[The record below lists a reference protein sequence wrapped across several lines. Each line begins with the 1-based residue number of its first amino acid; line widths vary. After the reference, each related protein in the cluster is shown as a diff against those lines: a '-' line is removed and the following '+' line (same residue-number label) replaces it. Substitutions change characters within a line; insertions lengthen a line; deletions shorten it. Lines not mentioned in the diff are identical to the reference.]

1 MAKKNIE
8 IPKDNNIIRMPLEEV
23 MPDNYLPYAVEVAKD
38 RALPDVRDGLKPVH
52 RRILYGAYMLKAFP
66 DKPYYKSARIVGDI
80 LGKYH
85 PHGDSSVY
93 DAMVILAQNFSTRAP
108 LIDGHGN
115 WGSIDGDGAA
125 AMRYTEARLSSI
137 SMEML
142 RDIEKNVVDMVPNYS
157 DSEMEPKVLPA
168 RYPNLL
174 VNGTFGIAVGLSTNI
189 PPHNLREVIDGTLA
203 YIDNNEITTRE
214 LMNYIKGPDLPTGGV
229 LIGEKT
235 LLSAY
240 ETGEG
245 KVTLRAKA
253 KIETLE
259 NGRLGIVIT
268 EFPYRRNKA
277 RILQTISD
285 MTGDKRHAKALDG
298 IVDIRDESD
307 RTGIRAVIEFKKA
320 VDHDMAD
327 KVLKYLYKKT
337 DLQGNIS
344 FNMVA
349 LADGKPE
356 TMGLKTI
363 ISHYVNH
370 QKDVVTRRTKRE
382 LEVAEKRF
390 HIVEGFIKAIGIMDE
405 VIATIR
411 ASKSKKYAHENLVSK
426 FGFTDLQ
433 AEAILELM
441 LYRLTGLEIKVFQ
454 KEHKELSKKIKAL
467 RKILENESVLLGVI
481 KDELKE
487 VAEVYGDERRTA
499 LIEDESEAKIDL
511 EELIVAE
518 DVMVTLSNEGFIKK
532 IPLKTYNRSNVDEN
546 EIEYRE
552 GDYLKFLIK
561 SNTKDTLAIFT
572 DKGTVYQ
579 IKCNSVAD
587 KKWKDKGERLEDLI
601 RGLSL
606 EDEKIIAL
614 ESIENFLPNKCFK
627 FITANGLI
635 KKTTLDKFVTAYS
648 KLMAIKLK
656 NDDLLASVSLID
668 SQDEERFVEIETT
681 NGLNFVVSEPELE
694 FTDRNI
700 LGVQLVP
707 LKSGNQI
714 KSIRF
719 VDNYE
724 YKEFIIGI
732 NKKGNIKT
740 FSNMNSNSYEKVKV
754 NSFRNIL
761 AFSNKG
767 KVFKFPAYLLQNTE
781 ESNISDLVDGFEKD
795 ELIIKVAPINE
806 FGKIGED
813 LFVYFFSREGLV
825 KKTSLREFLGE
836 FNNQIA
842 YKFKTPKD
850 ELINVDINFENATV
864 ILVTKNGMG
873 IKFLATAINPMGRV
887 ASGVTGISLKDDN
900 KVIFGKVI
908 PPSEGIDD
916 KTLEA
921 YNDYKKELTSN
932 YEKLI
937 LESKQKE
944 KAEVNIEDIKLQNR
958 AGRGSSLMI
967 LVLEDY
973 IRDVIIK

>member
-189 PPHNLREVIDGTLA
+189 PPHNLRDVIDGTLA

-411 ASKSKKYAHENLVSK
+411 ASKSKKDAHENLVSK

-579 IKCNSVAD
+579 IKCNSVSD

-754 NSFRNIL
+754 NSFRNII

-932 YEKLI
+932 YEKLV

>member
-189 PPHNLREVIDGTLA
+189 PPHNLKEVIDGTLA

-411 ASKSKKYAHENLVSK
+411 ASKSKKDAHENLVSK

-754 NSFRNIL
+754 NSFRNII

-795 ELIIKVAPINE
+795 EIIIKVAPINE

-850 ELINVDINFENATV
+850 ELVNVDINFENATV

-908 PPSEGIDD
+908 PPSEDIDD

>member
-320 VDHDMAD
+320 VDYDMAD

-411 ASKSKKYAHENLVSK
+411 DSKSKKDAHENLVLK

-532 IPLKTYNRSNVDEN
+532 IPLKTYNRSNIDEN

-754 NSFRNIL
+754 NSFRNII

-850 ELINVDINFENATV
+850 ELVNVDINFENATV

-873 IKFLATAINPMGRV
+873 IKFLAIAINPMGRI

-932 YEKLI
+932 YEKLV

>member
-157 DSEMEPKVLPA
+157 DSEMEPKILPA

-754 NSFRNIL
+754 NSFRNII

-850 ELINVDINFENATV
+850 ELVNVDINFENATV

-873 IKFLATAINPMGRV
+873 IKFSATAINPMGRV

>member
-214 LMNYIKGPDLPTGGV
+214 LMNYIKGPDLPTGG
-229 LIGEKT
+229 
-235 LLSAY
+235 A
-240 ETGEG
+240 
-245 KVTLRAKA
+245 LRAKA

-411 ASKSKKYAHENLVSK
+411 ASKSKKDAHENLVSK

-532 IPLKTYNRSNVDEN
+532 LPLKTYNRSNVDEN

-754 NSFRNIL
+754 NSFRNII

-795 ELIIKVAPINE
+795 EIIIKVAPINE

-850 ELINVDINFENATV
+850 ELVNVDINFENATV

-908 PPSEGIDD
+908 PPSEDIDD

>member
-189 PPHNLREVIDGTLA
+189 PPHNLKEVIDGTLA

-411 ASKSKKYAHENLVSK
+411 ASKSKKDAHENLVSK

-707 LKSGNQI
+707 LKGGNQI

-754 NSFRNIL
+754 NSFRNII

-850 ELINVDINFENATV
+850 ELVNVDINFENATV

-873 IKFLATAINPMGRV
+873 IKFSATAINPMGRV

-932 YEKLI
+932 YEKLV

>member
-411 ASKSKKYAHENLVSK
+411 ASKSKKDAHENLVSK

-754 NSFRNIL
+754 NSFRNII

-795 ELIIKVAPINE
+795 ELIIKVAPMNE

-932 YEKLI
+932 YEKLV

>member
-142 RDIEKNVVDMVPNYS
+142 RDIEKDVVDMVPNYS

-320 VDHDMAD
+320 VDYDMAD

-411 ASKSKKYAHENLVSK
+411 ASKSKKDAHENLVSK

-532 IPLKTYNRSNVDEN
+532 IPIKTYNRSNVDEN

-754 NSFRNIL
+754 NSFRNII

-850 ELINVDINFENATV
+850 ELVNVDINFENATV

-873 IKFLATAINPMGRV
+873 IKFSATAINPMGRV

>member
-85 PHGDSSVY
+85 PHGDISVY

-411 ASKSKKYAHENLVSK
+411 ASKSKKDAHENLVSK

-754 NSFRNIL
+754 NSFRNII

-932 YEKLI
+932 YEKLV

>member
-411 ASKSKKYAHENLVSK
+411 ASKSKKDAHENLVSK

-614 ESIENFLPNKCFK
+614 ESIENFLTNKCFK

-754 NSFRNIL
+754 NSFRNII

-850 ELINVDINFENATV
+850 ELVNVDINFENATV

-873 IKFLATAINPMGRV
+873 IKFSATAINTMGRV

-932 YEKLI
+932 YEKLV

-944 KAEVNIEDIKLQNR
+944 KAEVNIEDVKLQNR

>member
-532 IPLKTYNRSNVDEN
+532 LPLKTYNRSNVDEN

-754 NSFRNIL
+754 NSFRNII

-795 ELIIKVAPINE
+795 EIIIKVAPINE

-850 ELINVDINFENATV
+850 ELVNVDINFENATV

-908 PPSEGIDD
+908 PPSEDIDD

>member
-411 ASKSKKYAHENLVSK
+411 ASKSKKDAHENLVSK

-754 NSFRNIL
+754 NSFRNII

>member
-8 IPKDNNIIRMPLEEV
+8 IPKDNNIVRMPLEEV

-203 YIDNNEITTRE
+203 YIDNNEITTKE
-214 LMNYIKGPDLPTGGV
+214 LMNYIKAPDLPTGGV
-229 LIGEKT
+229 LIGQKT

-253 KIETLE
+253 NIEKLE

-298 IVDIRDESD
+298 IADIRDESD

-320 VDHDMAD
+320 IDHDMAD
-327 KVLKYLYKKT
+327 KILKYLYKKT

-363 ISHYVNH
+363 ITHYVNH
-370 QKDVVTRRTKRE
+370 QKEVVIRRTKRE

-411 ASKSKKYAHENLVSK
+411 ASKSKKDAHENLVAK

-454 KEHKELSKKIKAL
+454 KEHKELSKKIKEL
-467 RKILENESVLLGVI
+467 RRILENESVLLGVI

-487 VAEVYGDERRTA
+487 VAETYGDERRTA
-499 LIEDESEAKIDL
+499 LVEDESEAKIDL

-552 GDYLKFLIK
+552 GDYLRFLIK

-579 IKCNSVAD
+579 IKCNSVVD

-601 RGLSL
+601 RGLNL
-606 EDEKIIAL
+606 EDEKIVAM

-648 KLMAIKLK
+648 KLMALKLK
-656 NDDLLASVSLID
+656 NDDSLASVSLID
-668 SQDEERFVEIETT
+668 SEDEERFVEIETT

-700 LGVQLVP
+700 MGVQLVP
-707 LKSGNQI
+707 LKSDNQI

-732 NKKGNIKT
+732 KKKGSIKT
-740 FSNMNSNSYEKVKV
+740 FNNMNSSAYEKVKV
-754 NSFRNIL
+754 NSFRNII

-767 KVFKFPAYLLQNTE
+767 KVYKFPSYLLQNTE

-795 ELIIKVAPINE
+795 ENIIKVASINE
-806 FGKIGED
+806 FGRIGED

-836 FNNQIA
+836 FSNQVA
-842 YKFKTPKD
+842 YKFKTSND
-850 ELINVDINFENATV
+850 ELVNVDINFEDATI

-873 IKFLATAINPMGRV
+873 IKFSATSINPMGKV

-900 KVIFGKVI
+900 KVIFGKAI
-908 PPSEGIDD
+908 SSGEGVDSA
-916 KTLEA
+916 TLEA
-921 YNDYKKELTSN
+921 YNDYKKELSNN
-932 YEKLI
+932 YEKLV

-944 KAEVNIEDIKLQNR
+944 KADVNIDDIKLQNR

-967 LVLEDY
+967 VVLEDY
-973 IRDVIIK
+973 IKDVIIK

>member
-411 ASKSKKYAHENLVSK
+411 ASKSKKDAHENLVSK

-740 FSNMNSNSYEKVKV
+740 FSNMNINSYEKVKV
-754 NSFRNIL
+754 NSFRNII

-850 ELINVDINFENATV
+850 ELVNVDINFENATV

-873 IKFLATAINPMGRV
+873 IKFSATAINPMGRV

>member
-411 ASKSKKYAHENLVSK
+411 ASKSKKDAHENLVSK
-426 FGFTDLQ
+426 FEFTDLQ

-532 IPLKTYNRSNVDEN
+532 LPLKTYNRSNVDEN

-740 FSNMNSNSYEKVKV
+740 FSNMNSSSYEKVKV
-754 NSFRNIL
+754 NSFRNII

-873 IKFLATAINPMGRV
+873 IKFSATAINPMGRV

-932 YEKLI
+932 YEKLV

>member
-606 EDEKIIAL
+606 EDEKIITL

-754 NSFRNIL
+754 NSFRNII

-908 PPSEGIDD
+908 PLTEGIDD

-932 YEKLI
+932 YEKLV

>member
-411 ASKSKKYAHENLVSK
+411 ASKSKKDAHENLVSK

-754 NSFRNIL
+754 NSFRNII

-813 LFVYFFSREGLV
+813 LFVYFFSKEGLV

-850 ELINVDINFENATV
+850 ELVNVDINFENATV
-864 ILVTKNGMG
+864 ILVTKNGIG
-873 IKFLATAINPMGRV
+873 IKFSATAINPMGRV

-908 PPSEGIDD
+908 PLTEGIDD

-932 YEKLI
+932 YEKLV

>member
-8 IPKDNNIIRMPLEEV
+8 IPKDNNIVRMPLEEV

-93 DAMVILAQNFSTRAP
+93 DAMVILAQDFSTRAP

-189 PPHNLREVIDGTLA
+189 PPHNLKEVIDGTLA
-203 YIDNNEITTRE
+203 YIDNNEITTKE

-229 LIGEKT
+229 LIGQKT

-253 KIETLE
+253 NIEKLE

-298 IVDIRDESD
+298 IADIRDESD

-320 VDHDMAD
+320 IDHDMAD
-327 KVLKYLYKKT
+327 KILKYLYKKT

-363 ISHYVNH
+363 ITHYVNH
-370 QKDVVTRRTKRE
+370 QKEVVIRRTKRE

-411 ASKSKKYAHENLVSK
+411 ASKSKKDAHENLVSK

-635 KKTTLDKFVTAYS
+635 KKTALDKFVTAYS

-754 NSFRNIL
+754 NSFRNVI

-850 ELINVDINFENATV
+850 ELVNVDINFENATV

-873 IKFLATAINPMGRV
+873 IKFSATAINPMGRV

-900 KVIFGKVI
+900 KVIFGKAI
-908 PPSEGIDD
+908 PSIEGIDD

-932 YEKLI
+932 YEKLV

-944 KAEVNIEDIKLQNR
+944 KAEVNIDDIKLQNR

-967 LVLEDY
+967 VVLEDY
-973 IRDVIIK
+973 IKDVIIK

>member
-189 PPHNLREVIDGTLA
+189 PPHNLKEVIDGTLA

-411 ASKSKKYAHENLVSK
+411 ASKSKKDAHENLVSK

-754 NSFRNIL
+754 NSFRNII

-850 ELINVDINFENATV
+850 ELVNVDINFENATV

-873 IKFLATAINPMGRV
+873 IKFLATAINPMGRI

-932 YEKLI
+932 YEKLV

>member
-411 ASKSKKYAHENLVSK
+411 ASKSKKDAHENLVSK
-426 FGFTDLQ
+426 FEFTDLQ

-740 FSNMNSNSYEKVKV
+740 FNNMNSSSYEKVKV
-754 NSFRNIL
+754 NSFRNVI

-850 ELINVDINFENATV
+850 ELVNVDINFENATV

-873 IKFLATAINPMGRV
+873 IKFSATAINPMGRV

-900 KVIFGKVI
+900 KVVFGKVI
-908 PPSEGIDD
+908 PLAEGIDD

>member
-1 MAKKNIE
+1 MKIVFMGTPDFAVPSLKKMIE
-8 IPKDNNIIRMPLEEV
+8 KFNVSAIV
-23 MPDNYLPYAVEVAKD
+23 TQ
-38 RALPDVRDGLKPVH
+38 
-52 RRILYGAYMLKAFP
+52 P
-66 DKPYYKSARIVGDI
+66 DKPSGR
-80 LGKYH
+80 GKK
-85 PHGDSSVY
+85 
-93 DAMVILAQNFSTRAP
+93 LT
-108 LIDGHGN
+108 
-115 WGSIDGDGAA
+115 
-125 AMRYTEARLSSI
+125 I
-137 SMEML
+137 SPIKE
-142 RDIEKNVVDMVPNYS
+142 
-157 DSEMEPKVLPA
+157 
-168 RYPNLL
+168 
-174 VNGTFGIAVGLSTNI
+174 VGLS
-189 PPHNLREVIDGTLA
+189 
-203 YIDNNEITTRE
+203 NEIPIFQPEKIRTDSVIIDKLKE
-214 LMNYIKGPDLPTGGV
+214 LKPDFIIV
-229 LIGEKT
+229 V
-235 LLSAY
+235 AY
-240 ETGEG
+240 GQILTKEI
-245 KVTLRAKA
+245 LD
-253 KIETLE
+253 IP
-259 NGRLGIVIT
+259 RLGCICLHASLL
-268 EFPYRRNKA
+268 PMYRGSAPINWCLINGETKTGNTT
-277 RILQTISD
+277 ILMDTGID
-285 MTGDKRHAKALDG
+285 TGDMLMRSEIEISESMTAGELYNLLKINGAELLEETINGIITGKICGIKQQSDG
-298 IVDIRDESD
+298 S
-307 RTGIRAVIEFKKA
+307 
-320 VDHDMAD
+320 
-327 KVLKYLYKKT
+327 
-337 DLQGNIS
+337 S
-344 FNMVA
+344 
-349 LADGKPE
+349 
-356 TMGLKTI
+356 
-363 ISHYVNH
+363 YV
-370 QKDVVTRRTKRE
+370 K
-382 LEVAEKRF
+382 
-390 HIVEGFIKAIGIMDE
+390 
-405 VIATIR
+405 
-411 ASKSKKYAHENLVSK
+411 
-426 FGFTDLQ
+426 
-433 AEAILELM
+433 M
-441 LYRLTGLEIKVFQ
+441 LNKQI
-454 KEHKELSKKIKAL
+454 
-467 RKILENESVLLGVI
+467 
-481 KDELKE
+481 
-487 VAEVYGDERRTA
+487 
-499 LIEDESEAKIDL
+499 AKIDWNDSS
-511 EELIVAE
+511 I
-518 DVMVTLSNEGFIKK
+518 NIH
-532 IPLKTYNRSNVDEN
+532 N
-546 EIEYRE
+546 
-552 GDYLKFLIK
+552 
-561 SNTKDTLAIFT
+561 
-572 DKGTVYQ
+572 
-579 IKCNSVAD
+579 
-587 KKWKDKGERLEDLI
+587 LI

-754 NSFRNIL
+754 NSFRNII

-873 IKFLATAINPMGRV
+873 IKFSATAINPMGRV

>member
-253 KIETLE
+253 KIEALE

-411 ASKSKKYAHENLVSK
+411 ASKSKKDAHENLVSK

-561 SNTKDTLAIFT
+561 SNTKDTLVIFT

-754 NSFRNIL
+754 NSFRNII

-850 ELINVDINFENATV
+850 ELVNVDINFENATV

-873 IKFLATAINPMGRV
+873 IKFSATAINPMGRV

-932 YEKLI
+932 YEKLV

>member
-411 ASKSKKYAHENLVSK
+411 ASKSKKDAHENLVLK

-740 FSNMNSNSYEKVKV
+740 FSNMNINSYEKVKV
-754 NSFRNIL
+754 NSFRNII

-850 ELINVDINFENATV
+850 ELVNVDINFENATV

-873 IKFLATAINPMGRV
+873 IKFSATAINPMGRV

>member
-411 ASKSKKYAHENLVSK
+411 ASKSKKDAHENLVSK

-454 KEHKELSKKIKAL
+454 KEHKELSKKIKGL

-614 ESIENFLPNKCFK
+614 ESIDNFLPNKCFK

-754 NSFRNIL
+754 NSFRNII

-873 IKFLATAINPMGRV
+873 IKFSATAINPMGRV

-932 YEKLI
+932 YEKLV

>member
-411 ASKSKKYAHENLVSK
+411 ASKSKKDAHENLVSK

-532 IPLKTYNRSNVDEN
+532 LPLKTYNRSNVDEN

-754 NSFRNIL
+754 NSFRNII

-850 ELINVDINFENATV
+850 ELVNVDINFENATV

-873 IKFLATAINPMGRV
+873 IKFSATAINPMGRV

-932 YEKLI
+932 YEKLV

>member
-411 ASKSKKYAHENLVSK
+411 ASKSKKDAHENLVLK

-606 EDEKIIAL
+606 EGEKIIAL

-754 NSFRNIL
+754 NSFRNII

-850 ELINVDINFENATV
+850 ELVNVDINFENATV

-908 PPSEGIDD
+908 PPSEDIDD

-932 YEKLI
+932 YEKLV

>member
-189 PPHNLREVIDGTLA
+189 PPHNLKEVIDGTLA

-411 ASKSKKYAHENLVSK
+411 ASKSKKDAHENLVSK

-487 VAEVYGDERRTA
+487 VAEVYCDERRTA

-561 SNTKDTLAIFT
+561 SNTKDTLGIFT

-740 FSNMNSNSYEKVKV
+740 FSNMNINSYEKVKV
-754 NSFRNIL
+754 NSFRNII

-850 ELINVDINFENATV
+850 ELVNVDINFENATV

-873 IKFLATAINPMGRV
+873 IKFSATAINPMGRV

-908 PPSEGIDD
+908 PPSEDIDD

>member
-189 PPHNLREVIDGTLA
+189 PPHNLKEVIDGTLA

-411 ASKSKKYAHENLVSK
+411 ASKSKKDAHENLVLK

-614 ESIENFLPNKCFK
+614 ESIENFLPNKYFK

-754 NSFRNIL
+754 NSFRNII

-795 ELIIKVAPINE
+795 ELIIKVAPMNE

-850 ELINVDINFENATV
+850 ELVNVDINFENATV

-932 YEKLI
+932 YEKLV

>member
-411 ASKSKKYAHENLVSK
+411 ASKSKKDAHENLVSK

-754 NSFRNIL
+754 NSFRNII

-813 LFVYFFSREGLV
+813 LFVYFFSKEGLV

-842 YKFKTPKD
+842 YKFKNPKD
-850 ELINVDINFENATV
+850 ELVNVDINFENATV

-908 PPSEGIDD
+908 PPTEGIDD

>member
-754 NSFRNIL
+754 NSFRNII

-850 ELINVDINFENATV
+850 ELVNVDINFENATV

-873 IKFLATAINPMGRV
+873 IKFSATAINPMGRV

>member
-168 RYPNLL
+168 KYPNLL

-189 PPHNLREVIDGTLA
+189 PPHNLKEVIDGTLA

-411 ASKSKKYAHENLVSK
+411 ASKSKKDAHENLVSK

-754 NSFRNIL
+754 NSFRNII

-795 ELIIKVAPINE
+795 ELIIKVAPMNE

-813 LFVYFFSREGLV
+813 LFVYFFSKEGLV

-842 YKFKTPKD
+842 YKFKTSKD
-850 ELINVDINFENATV
+850 ELVNVDINFENATV

-873 IKFLATAINPMGRV
+873 IKFSATAINPMGRV

-908 PPSEGIDD
+908 PPTEGIDD

-932 YEKLI
+932 YEKLV

>member
-411 ASKSKKYAHENLVSK
+411 ASKSKKDAHENLVSK
-426 FGFTDLQ
+426 FGFTELQ

-518 DVMVTLSNEGFIKK
+518 DVMVTLSNERFIKK

-754 NSFRNIL
+754 NSFRNII

-908 PPSEGIDD
+908 TLTEGIDD

-932 YEKLI
+932 YEKLV

>member
-411 ASKSKKYAHENLVSK
+411 ASKSKKDAHENLVSK

-754 NSFRNIL
+754 NSFRNII

-921 YNDYKKELTSN
+921 YNDYKEELTSN
-932 YEKLI
+932 YEKLV

>member
-411 ASKSKKYAHENLVSK
+411 ASKSKKDAHENLVSK

-754 NSFRNIL
+754 NSFRNII

-842 YKFKTPKD
+842 YKFKTQKD
-850 ELINVDINFENATV
+850 ELVNVDINFENATV